1 MLANEAGTSVNL
13 RVVELDEH
21 PNETLS
27 HDMMVKDKEG
37 NEYRLQIYNANDAYR
52 GWKSGEWY
60 EVRDYNLIDS
70 TNPPYLQSTNRMQV
84 KEVDGPV
91 EEYTIA
97 VIGDTHLGYK
107 KRSNK
112 LSKKRKIDCV
122 QAFDAAISVITE
134 DIRPDA
140 VIQTGDILD
149 DNAGSH
155 EAQKF
160 AEGVDRLNEFGAVY
174 YVKGN
179 HGNRTATSALNS
191 QTSDAD
197 FEHLSSEGVHLDEG
211 NRIMACGLDEGGSLR
226 SLIDRPHP
234 VADIEMGV
242 FHENM
247 KGEAGRPSIDDVH
260 EEAGWDVYVV
270 GHYHKASEFEHR
282 EVDTDSDESL
292 TLYTG
297 SIDGI
302 SKSKSSYST
311 WYDQDPSVWELKI
324 RNGTI
329 ECIRHSLV
337 PRLKEV
343 R

>member
-13 RVVELDEH
+13 RVVDINEH

-27 HDMMVKDKEG
+27 HDLRVKDKEG
-37 NEYRLQIYNANDAYR
+37 NEYRFQIYNANDAYQD
-52 GWKSGEWY
+52 WESGGWY
-60 EVRDYNLIDS
+60 EVWDYNLIKS
-70 TNPPYLQSTNRMQV
+70 TNPPYIQSTNRMQV
-84 KEVDGPV
+84 ERLKESA

-107 KRSNK
+107 KRS
-112 LSKKRKIDCV
+112 KKVNRKIDCIE
-122 QAFDAAISVITE
+122 AFDAAVSVVTE
-134 DIRPDA
+134 TIHPDA
-140 VIQTGDILD
+140 IIQTGDMLD

-155 EAQKF
+155 EAKKF
-160 AEGVDRLNEFGAVY
+160 AEGVNRLNEFGTVY

-179 HGNRTATSALNS
+179 HGNRKATSALND

-197 FEHLSSEGVHLDEG
+197 FKHLSSEGVHLDER
-211 NRIMACGLDEGGSLR
+211 NRVMVCGLDEGGSLR
-226 SLIDRPHP
+226 VLIDRPHP
-234 VADIEMGV
+234 TADVEIGV

-247 KGEAGRPSIDDVH
+247 KSGRGGLSVSDVEA
-260 EEAGWDVYVV
+260 ETGWDVYIL
-270 GHYHKASEFEHR
+270 GHYHKASEFEYR
-282 EVDTDSDESL
+282 KVDTDSGESL

-311 WYDQDPSVWELKI
+311 WYDQNPSIWELKI
-324 RNGTI
+324 RDGEI

-337 PRLKEV
+337 PRLEQD